1 MLALRG
7 TTSIEDVITD
17 SVAVP
22 ERLADDFVPKA
33 LREAQSGASAGPLYA
48 HAGIR
53 AAADA
58 VLRVRARA
66 PDSASGSRQNPHAA
80 CHAAACGLP
89 CSLCT
94 CGSSWHFFQLLLQG

>member
-1 MLALRG
+1 MVLALRG

-22 ERLADDFVPKA
+22 ERLQDDFVPKA
-33 LREAQSGASAGPLYA
+33 LRAAQGGASAGALYA

-58 VLRVRARA
+58 VLRVRMHGPYGKSLLCVCAE
-66 PDSASGSRQNPHAA
+66 GWQQ
-80 CHAAACGLP
+80 AAACAHARP
-89 CSLCT
+89 AASQVC
-94 CGSSWHFFQLLLQG
+94 